1 MGSHRA
7 AWIAL
12 AVIVIAVVAL
22 AVILV
27 PRRVTP
33 LSHGPTAPDAARDF
47 TSAQISRSAALAA
60 SLQPNAL
67 ISLVLSLL
75 ISAALGL
82 TSLGARIVTVAA
94 KPLGGGWVWQVLLG
108 SLALAVIGR
117 LATLPL
123 SAYAENVRR
132 RYGLS
137 TRDWALWTV
146 DVAKSV
152 AIGVALTG
160 LILVILYG
168 SMRLAAQWWWAIAAC
183 TVAGLVVL
191 ASFCYPVVIEP
202 VFNAFESMPQSQLRT
217 DLLALAE
224 RDEVAVDDVLVADA
238 SRRTT
243 TLNAYVSGFGATRR
257 IVVYDTLL
265 DSESSAVIETIV
277 AHELGHSKNK
287 DVLLGTALGA
297 LGAAAMVVAGFLLAG
312 WTPLLSR
319 AGAAS
324 LSDPRSLALVLFV
337 VAVAGLVL
345 TPVQSMV
352 SRRIESR
359 ADAHALELTRDPAS
373 FLEMHR
379 RLGVGNLADL
389 DPNRLY
395 YWMLPLTR
403 ALWTG
408 SPRPGTGRRPTA

>member
-1 MGSHRA
+1 MGSHRP

-12 AVIVIAVVAL
+12 AVIVSAVVAL

-168 SMRLAAQWWWAIAAC
+168 SIRLAAQWWWAIAAC

-297 LGAAAMVVAGFLLAG
+297 LGAAA
-312 WTPLLSR
+312 
-319 AGAAS
+319 S

>member
-1 MGSHRA
+1 M
-7 AWIAL
+7 

-202 VFNAFESMPQSQLRT
+202 VFNTFESMPQSQLRT

-224 RDEVAVDDVLVADA
+224 RDEV
-238 SRRTT
+238 
-243 TLNAYVSGFGATRR
+243 
-257 IVVYDTLL
+257 VVYDTLL

>member
-1 MGSHRA
+1 M
-7 AWIAL
+7 
-12 AVIVIAVVAL
+12 AVMVIAVVAI

-27 PRRVTP
+27 PWRVTP
-33 LSHGPTAPDAARDF
+33 MSSGATAPDAARDF
-47 TSAQISRSAALAA
+47 TSAQVSRSAALAA
-60 SLQPNAL
+60 NLQPNAL
-67 ISLVLSLL
+67 ISLALSLL

-82 TSLGARIVTVAA
+82 TSLGARIVTAVA

-137 TRDWALWTV
+137 TRDWGLWTA
-146 DVAKSV
+146 DVAKSF

-160 LILVILYG
+160 LMLVILYG
-168 SMRLAAQWWWAIAAC
+168 SMRLAAQWWWAIAAG

-191 ASFCYPVVIEP
+191 GSFFYPVVIEP
-202 VFNAFESMPQSQLRT
+202 AFNTFMSMPQSELRT

-265 DSESSAVIETIV
+265 DSESPAVIETIV
-277 AHELGHSKNK
+277 AHELGHSKDK
-287 DVLLGTALGA
+287 DVLLGTTLGA
-297 LGAAAMVVAGFLLAG
+297 LGAAASVIAGFLLAG
-312 WTPLLSR
+312 WTPLLRR

-324 LSDPRSLALVLFV
+324 LADPRSLALVLFV

-345 TPVQSMV
+345 TPVQSAV
-352 SRRIESR
+352 SRQIESR
-359 ADAHALELTRDPAS
+359 ADVHALELTRDPAS
-373 FLEMHR
+373 FIEMQR
-379 RLGVGNLADL
+379 RLSVGNLADL
-389 DPNRLY
+389 DPNRFY
-395 YWMLPLTR
+395 HWVFASHPSTVER
-403 ALWTG
+403 IA
-408 SPRPGTGRRPTA
+408 TARNWAEANRMGVP

>member
-1 MGSHRA
+1 M
-7 AWIAL
+7 
-12 AVIVIAVVAL
+12 AVIVSAVVAL

-47 TSAQISRSAALAA
+47 TSAQISHSAALAA

-146 DVAKSV
+146 DVAKSF

-373 FLEMHR
+373 FVEMQR

-395 YWMLPLTR
+395 YWMLTLTR
-403 ALWTG
+403 ALWN
-408 SPRPGTGRRPTA
+408 RIATARDWTQAHRMMVP